1 MYSFVS
7 PECANRLLPA
17 AAANALLAS
26 RPVLRTLLLSARC
39 WPIRDDV
46 DEAAEAKSRDAAVR
60 AAIA

>member
-17 AAANALLAS
+17 AAAIALLAS

-39 WPIRDDV
+39 WPIRED